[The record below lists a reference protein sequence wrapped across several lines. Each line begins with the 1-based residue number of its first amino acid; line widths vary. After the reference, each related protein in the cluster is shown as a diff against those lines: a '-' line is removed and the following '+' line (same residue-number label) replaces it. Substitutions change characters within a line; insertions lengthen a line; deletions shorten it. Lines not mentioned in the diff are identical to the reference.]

1 MLLTKEKVTRF
12 SVSLPPEL
20 LEQFDRL
27 IETKRY
33 ATRSKALADLMREA
47 LQREEWAADDTP
59 VLGAVTIVYDHHA
72 RGVSDRLTD
81 IQHDHHDQIASTT
94 HVHIDH
100 DRCLEIILLRG
111 PAREV
116 RRIGDSLTSAR
127 GVLHGKTLFVATGEH
142 D

>member
-1 MLLTKEKVTRF
+1 MLVTKEKVTRF

-47 LQREEWAADDTP
+47 LQREEWAADDAP

-72 RGVSDRLTD
+72 RGVSDRLTN